1 MEIIT
6 NSIRAFKAEWIKLKG
21 TGIWWIILI
30 GSGLIPVISAGFWLN
45 NAGSLNRGGATPWE
59 DVLQRE
65 VNSFMFL
72 YMLVCILIVVKLC
85 QTEHRSQGWKLIET
99 QPIHRAYIYL
109 GKYTMAAFLSLLSLL
124 LFVMLTLGGGYLIAL
139 IQHQEDYL
147 NSSIPWGSVLYFIFR
162 IWIASLGLLAFQYV
176 ISIWLTNF
184 VGPFLIGFLLIVG
197 AGIAGVMQSGE
208 WIPHAS
214 PGMSSQHVKPGINWF
229 LHNEKLSVAWMLILL
244 WIGYQ
249 YYYYRS
255 WKFAVKGGRQLLKI
269 GAAALLFGIAFYF
282 IETPVTYA
290 RHDRTVVAG
299 HMISPDSTMTMAV
312 LLNPQT
318 KDTLMAMPIRNGSF
332 LGVYQG
338 DPLKAGDYVVLAGN
352 VGANVYMGDKD
363 SIHIRWNAN
372 RMNMGRGPAN
382 ITGTRQA
389 ENAMNMRMPDDG
401 FDLENLQNYKPE
413 VFADDVLKSWQEA
426 IKRVDR
432 FKTQDNIRPAEDFII
447 MKKKRL
453 TLAYLEKVKIDY
465 PRSFAMY
472 NPGKKLEYPRSL
484 DTLINAVSDAE
495 TSLLGYPDYLE
506 YLDKNL
512 RYQGKIRDL
521 SFDSSYFDLV
531 VNSNKPVEVKN
542 AMLYHGMNGMIAN
555 YGDSAKRNRLY
566 NSYMGFQKDPFLAG
580 LTADRLALENSLT
593 TGMPAPLF
601 DAETTA
607 GKIMNWTDFKGKY
620 IVVDVWATWCLPCKR
635 EDPFFQSYAEMYSND
650 KMAFV
655 ALSIDDGDDQFRWQ
669 WEAGQKSK
677 LTVQLRARDKM
688 AFMRKYGIESIPR
701 YMLIDPQ
708 GRFLASS
715 LPRPSDRL
723 FEDYL
728 LRVSGGNKDF

>member
-1 MEIIT
+1 
-6 NSIRAFKAEWIKLKG
+6 
-21 TGIWWIILI
+21 
-30 GSGLIPVISAGFWLN
+30 
-45 NAGSLNRGGATPWE
+45 
-59 DVLQRE
+59 
-65 VNSFMFL
+65 
-72 YMLVCILIVVKLC
+72 
-85 QTEHRSQGWKLIET
+85 
-99 QPIHRAYIYL
+99 
-109 GKYTMAAFLSLLSLL
+109 
-124 LFVMLTLGGGYLIAL
+124 
-139 IQHQEDYL
+139 
-147 NSSIPWGSVLYFIFR
+147 
-162 IWIASLGLLAFQYV
+162 
-176 ISIWLTNF
+176 
-184 VGPFLIGFLLIVG
+184 
-197 AGIAGVMQSGE
+197 
-208 WIPHAS
+208 
-214 PGMSSQHVKPGINWF
+214 
-229 LHNEKLSVAWMLILL
+229 
-244 WIGYQ
+244 
-249 YYYYRS
+249 
-255 WKFAVKGGRQLLKI
+255 
-269 GAAALLFGIAFYF
+269 
-282 IETPVTYA
+282 
-290 RHDRTVVAG
+290 
-299 HMISPDSTMTMAV
+299 
-312 LLNPQT
+312 
-318 KDTLMAMPIRNGSF
+318 
-332 LGVYQG
+332 
-338 DPLKAGDYVVLAGN
+338 
-352 VGANVYMGDKD
+352 
-363 SIHIRWNAN
+363 
-372 RMNMGRGPAN
+372 
-382 ITGTRQA
+382 
-389 ENAMNMRMPDDG
+389 
-401 FDLENLQNYKPE
+401 
-413 VFADDVLKSWQEA
+413 
-426 IKRVDR
+426 
-432 FKTQDNIRPAEDFII
+432 
-447 MKKKRL
+447 
-453 TLAYLEKVKIDY
+453 
-465 PRSFAMY
+465 
-472 NPGKKLEYPRSL
+472 
-484 DTLINAVSDAE
+484 
-495 TSLLGYPDYLE
+495 LGYPDYLE